1 MGHEA
6 AGIISKTGSAV
17 TEWKPGDRV
26 TMDSTISCGTCEFC
40 RGGQINLCD
49 QRRVLGVSCE
59 EYSRQGAFAEFVA
72 VPERILHRLPDA
84 VPFEHA
90 ALVEPFA
97 VALHAVNRN
106 PPRLNGSA
114 VVIGCGMIGLAL
126 VQALR
131 LSGCGLLVAVDVSPA
146 KLKLAEKMGAVT
158 INSSTTDALGA
169 ILGLSQG
176 RGADGVFE
184 AVGVAATVDLAVRS
198 ARKGGRVTLA
208 GNLAPKVELPLQVAV
223 TRELTI
229 YGTCASSG
237 EYPACLDLMER
248 GALNVSPLLSA
259 VAPLREGAAWFERL
273 AGKDSGLLKV
283 VLTP

>member
-1 MGHEA
+1 
-6 AGIISKTGSAV
+6 
-17 TEWKPGDRV
+17 
-26 TMDSTISCGTCEFC
+26 
-40 RGGQINLCD
+40 
-49 QRRVLGVSCE
+49 
-59 EYSRQGAFAEFVA
+59 
-72 VPERILHRLPDA
+72 
-84 VPFEHA
+84 
-90 ALVEPFA
+90 
-97 VALHAVNRN
+97 
-106 PPRLNGSA
+106 
-114 VVIGCGMIGLAL
+114 
-126 VQALR
+126 
-131 LSGCGLLVAVDVSPA
+131 VAVDVSPA